1 MMESPDHGDGPGDAD
16 GADGG
21 SWIRGFHPVP
31 DPAARLVCF
40 PHAGGS
46 ASFFFPLSRELAQR
60 GVEVLPVQY
69 PGRQDRRAEPNIP
82 DLTVMADRV
91 AEALAPR
98 LDRPFAL
105 FGHSMGATLAYEVAR
120 RAQEAGRPPAALFVS
135 GRRAPHRV
143 VDDGLHLLSD
153 RELVEDIMALDGTES
168 GMFGDPELLEL
179 VLPAIRSDYRAA
191 ETYRFVP
198 GPRLDCPVHALTG
211 FSDPRVSVG
220 ELRHWA
226 GHTDGPFELQVFP
239 GGHFYLTDHAETITT
254 GIAERLAA
262 ATSAA

>member
-1 MMESPDHGDGPGDAD
+1 MMESPDPGGAGG
-16 GADGG
+16 GADSG
-21 SWIRGFHPVP
+21 SWIRRFHPVP
-31 DPAARLVCF
+31 APAARLVCF

-46 ASFFFPLSRELAQR
+46 AGFFFPLSRELAER

-82 DLTVMADRV
+82 DMGVMADRV
-91 AEALAPR
+91 AEALAPH

-120 RAQEAGRPPAALFVS
+120 RAQDVGRAPLALFVS

-153 RELVEDIMALDGTES
+153 RELVEDIKALDGTES
-168 GMFGDPELLEL
+168 GMFGDPALLEM

-191 ETYRFVP
+191 ETYRFDP
-198 GPRLDCPVHALTG
+198 GPQLRCPVHAMTG
-211 FSDPRVSVG
+211 FSDPRVAVG
-220 ELRHWA
+220 ELHHWA
-226 GHTDGPFELQVFP
+226 GYTDGPFELQVFP
-239 GGHFYLTDHAETITT
+239 GGHFYLTDHAEAITA
-254 GIAERLAA
+254 GLAERLAA
-262 ATSAA
+262 VTAPA